1 VKKLPITAIALCGLL
16 LLPGTG
22 QASFVLITNTSGLTT
37 EKFFNG
43 DAHPPGQGVHSFV
56 GSVPQAGDAPVTVTA
71 GAGQTV
77 TVSSGAGF
85 ATIKPDVGLLTSLTF
100 TPQDSSLFND
110 WVTNGQFDGPSGATG
125 VVFSI
130 SVTDQ
135 NGNVTTFNNLPAQSF
150 SNGGYPFDIGVVS
163 NDGSTIKSVTLS
175 ADNLIN
181 GVHYGIKE
189 SKQTE
194 FSLAHTPT
202 PEPSTMALALSG
214 LVTFGFAGLR
224 RFRRQPQQGL

>member
-1 VKKLPITAIALCGLL
+1 MKKLPICAIALCGLL

-22 QASFVLITNTSGLTT
+22 QASFVLITDTSGLTT
-37 EKFFNG
+37 EKLFDSAAYHDVN
-43 DAHPPGQGVHSFV
+43 SFV
-56 GSVPQAGDAPVTVTA
+56 GSVGTQSGGPPVTVTA
-71 GAGQTV
+71 GVGSTV
-77 TVSSGAGF
+77 LVDTGAGF

-100 TPQDSSLFND
+100 TPTDSGLFND
-110 WVTNGQFDGPSGATG
+110 WVTNGQFDGPSGN
-125 VVFSI
+125 VPVFFSI

-135 NGNVTTFNNLPAQSF
+135 NGNVTTFNNLQAQSM

-175 ADNLIN
+175 ADNFID

-194 FSLAHTPT
+194 FSLAPTPT